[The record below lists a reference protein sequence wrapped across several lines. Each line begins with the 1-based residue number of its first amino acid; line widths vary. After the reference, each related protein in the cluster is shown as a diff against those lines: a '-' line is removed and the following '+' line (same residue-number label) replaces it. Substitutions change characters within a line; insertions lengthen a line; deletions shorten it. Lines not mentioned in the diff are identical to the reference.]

1 MFISYANI
9 FFVSIL
15 YVFSIP
21 VFEWYIGSIGNILIN
36 GLILLLYLIII
47 LGIKDQTLKNI
58 FNDHN
63 LSKISLL
70 LFFYLLIIII
80 SLFIGLFDISTNPI
94 LRDLYEL
101 HKPILYLLIILLIY
115 NVLIKSTND
124 LKLEKYLL
132 TIFIIISI
140 ISLFQI
146 MHFKQIVLWYT
157 ALNIY
162 ESNRLTIPFGNP
174 YDHAF
179 VMLFFCIFFFF
190 KYISGNYKYIF
201 LFILSFYFFLESGSR
216 SVSLSFIL
224 SFALLIPI
232 IFLFSKYDFKKKI
245 FYVFQIIIITIFSI
259 YFYDFSDLLY
269 EYRYVF
275 KQFTQFLNQGDIGAS
290 GEWRI
295 QQFLFVWERAISNP
309 FLLIFG
315 NGPGKALSFEII
327 GQELTYYLEHLE
339 SAPTYLLYRY
349 GIIGVIIF
357 TLIFY
362 NLFKITFN
370 NHMQLSKDN
379 NLYLFNMTAMT
390 FFLSIP
396 ICFVG
401 GMYIEQPRVS
411 FFFYMIVAFVLVV
424 NKTIS
429 QKKISN

>member
-1 MFISYANI
+1 MYISYLNI
-9 FFVSIL
+9 FFISIL

-36 GLILLLYLIII
+36 GSILLLYFVII
-47 LGIKDQTLKNI
+47 LGIKDQILKNI
-58 FNDHN
+58 FNDNN
-63 LSKISLL
+63 LYIISLL
-70 LFFYLLIIII
+70 LFFYLLIIVT

-115 NVLIKSTND
+115 NVLINSTNKI
-124 LKLEKYLL
+124 KLEKYLL

-140 ISLFQI
+140 ISFFQI
-146 MHFKQIVLWYT
+146 THFKQIVLWYT

-162 ESNRLTIPFGNP
+162 ESNRLAIPFGNP

-179 VMLFFCIFFFF
+179 VMLFFCIYFFF

-201 LFILSFYFFLESGSR
+201 LFILSFYLFLESGSR

-224 SFALLIPI
+224 SFSLLVPI
-232 IFLFSKYDFKKKI
+232 IFLFSKYDFKKKV
-245 FYVFQIIIITIFSI
+245 FYIFQIIVLTIVAI
-259 YFYDFSDLLY
+259 YFYDFSNFY
-269 EYRYVF
+269 NAYNYVSD
-275 KQFTQFLNQGDIGAS
+275 QFYQFLTQGDIGQSA
-290 GEWRI
+290 EWRV

-309 FLLIFG
+309 ILLIFG
-315 NGPGKALSFEII
+315 NGPGKGLSFEII
-327 GQELTYYLEHLE
+327 GQDSTYYLEHLE

-370 NHMQLSKDN
+370 NHMKLSNDN
-379 NLYLFNMTAMT
+379 NLYLFNMAAMT

-424 NKTIS
+424 NKTKRHLY
-429 QKKISN
+429 Q